1 MNLEYKLITDKDTL
15 LGYKKEIFELFE
27 HCFHRKML
35 NELWEWQYLK
45 NPVGNSLVSLC
56 FDGNTLVGHYATIQL
71 PIIVNDHSEKALL
84 SVGSMVHNSYRKYGI
99 FIYQGEHLYSSVKNE
114 FFCVI
119 GFPNKMALPA
129 RKKRLAWTI
138 DERDYVA
145 LVTKK
150 QLIEAVDYNEFLH
163 SKKNISLNIQNN
175 DFMQWRLSKPSIRYE
190 KHNSVIIKKFED
202 NQDIVYLQKGYGEHL
217 KDDCQ
222 YYVLCDGTI
231 ESLKQYKAFDYPFG
245 YRIFNGDEKAYTF
258 KKDLLMSDVF

>member
-1 MNLEYKLITDKDTL
+1 MNLEYKFVTEKDEL
-15 LGYKKEIFELFE
+15 LGYKNEIFDLFE
-27 HCFHRKML
+27 HCFNRKMQ

-71 PIIVNDHSEKALL
+71 PIIVNDQSNKALL
-84 SVGSMVHNSYRKYGI
+84 SVGSMVHNSYRKYGV
-99 FIYQGEHLYSSVKNE
+99 FIHQGEHLYSSVKNE
-114 FFCVI
+114 FLCVI

-138 DERDYVA
+138 DETDYVA

-150 QLIEAVDYNEFLH
+150 QLVESVEFNEILNSKRNIELDTM
-163 SKKNISLNIQNN
+163 KNN
-175 DFMQWRLSKPSIRYE
+175 FMQWRLSKPSTRYE
-190 KHNSVIIKKFED
+190 QHDSVIIKKFDD
-202 NQDIVYLQKGYGEHL
+202 NQDIVYIQNGYSKYL
-217 KDDCQ
+217 NDDCQ

-245 YRIFNGDEKAYTF
+245 YRVFTGDDKAYTF
-258 KKDLLMSDVF
+258 KKDLLLSDVF